1 MKRYAQFYRRS
12 SMTGELVPGCG
23 TDSVFVLD
31 GRWGKFRM
39 EMEAVSELRRR
50 KRCFPYP
57 EYVGYAIVNAS
68 SFLALP
74 FPTDLVVHVTDP
86 GKLT

>member
-1 MKRYAQFYRRS
+1 MKRYAQFYLRS
-12 SMTGELVPGCG
+12 CMTGELVPGCG
-23 TDSVFVLD
+23 TDSVYILD

-39 EMEAVSELRRR
+39 EMAAVSELRRR

-68 SFLALP
+68 SFRELP
-74 FPTDLVVHVTDP
+74 ADLVVHVTDP